1 MLYFICKNRDE
12 KDSSHK
18 HFARIK
24 GTDVCKALK
33 TMPTSKLVF
42 TNVSYHYDYNY
53 YVTVTILNVYK
64 ISVILQGTRN
74 YIR

>member
-1 MLYFICKNRDE
+1 
-12 KDSSHK
+12 
-18 HFARIK
+18 
-24 GTDVCKALK
+24 
-33 TMPTSKLVF
+33 MPASKLVF

-64 ISVILQGTRN
+64 RSVILQGTHN